1 MEYDIIYLD
10 ITTGFRK
17 FPRSGI
23 KEAEWSRESPKP
35 AAQGARARERED
47 YKGRERERER
57 ATVDIG
63 YVIPKSEVIG
73 LELDSHSQISGEN
86 ERCKMYPSP
95 SFLGLVRALNGYP
108 PLVLSRL
115 PWSRPEILLIMSV
128 PNLISF
134 AQS

>member
-47 YKGRERERER
+47 YKGREGEREQQWIS
-57 ATVDIG
+57 VMSS
-63 YVIPKSEVIG
+63 PKV
-73 LELDSHSQISGEN
+73 
-86 ERCKMYPSP
+86 K
-95 SFLGLVRALNGYP
+95 
-108 PLVLSRL
+108 
-115 PWSRPEILLIMSV
+115 
-128 PNLISF
+128 
-134 AQS
+134 